1 MHPGVTLTD
10 LSFFLFDAQSASACL
25 SWTLG
30 GTLCC
35 EELSHLDISG
45 IVHLMKLSYYFSW
58 VFDDW

>member
-1 MHPGVTLTD
+1 MHPGVTLK
-10 LSFFLFDAQSASACL
+10 LKVLQLRL